1 MNTPSWPTQ
10 TAPRVGIPWVALR
23 VALLSLSMALTAIQ
37 GRAAQDGVPMD
48 RIVAV
53 VDNDVVTQSELD
65 RRVQTVLR
73 KLSAK
78 PGLMP
83 PAELLRRQVL
93 ERMVL
98 ERLQLQMAERRGIR
112 IDDPTL
118 NETMRKI
125 ARRNN
130 LSLEEFRDRLVNS
143 GIDYAEFREQVR
155 NEVIID
161 KLHERVIDRKVRV
174 SDQEVEDFIASQGGA
189 LNSDVEYRI
198 GHILIALPEGA
209 TPDEVKAAQDKAT
222 EIRERLLEGENFARI
237 ATSESDGQTA
247 LEGGDLG
254 WRKANQLPS
263 IFTRDIARLDVGD
276 ISEPIRSPSGFHIIK
291 LEDRRGQA
299 RQVIQ
304 QTHARHILIKTSAV
318 VDDDKARA
326 TLNSLRQRILN
337 GADFAVLARSNSDD
351 TASAVDGGDLGW
363 SNPGELVPEFEEVM
377 GSLQPGQISEPF
389 RSPYGWHIM
398 EVLARRDYDGT
409 DEVLRAQARQIL
421 RARKIEEQ
429 TELWERRLRD
439 ESYVEY
445 RLDEDTAQE
454 S

>member
-1 MNTPSWPTQ
+1 MNTHNRPARTVPRLRT
-10 TAPRVGIPWVALR
+10 PRVA
-23 VALLSLSMALTAIQ
+23 VALLSLAMVLSAPQ
-37 GRAAQDGVPMD
+37 GQGAQEGLPLD
-48 RIVAV
+48 RIAAV
-53 VDNDVVTQSELD
+53 VDNDVVTQTELD
-65 RRVQTVLR
+65 RRLRAVMR
-73 KLSAK
+73 KLSAR

-112 IDDPTL
+112 IDDLTL

-130 LSLEEFRDRLVNS
+130 LSLQEFRDRLVNS

-161 KLHERVIDRKVRV
+161 KLQERVIDRKVRV
-174 SDQEVEDFIASQGGA
+174 SDQEIEDFIASQSGA

-209 TPDEVKAAQDKAT
+209 TPDEVKAARDKAMA
-222 EIRERLLEGENFARI
+222 IRERLLEGEDFAQL
-237 ATSESDGQTA
+237 AASESDGQKA

-263 IFTRDIARLDVGD
+263 IFARDITKLDVGD

-291 LEDRRGQA
+291 LQDRRGQTS
-299 RQVIQ
+299 QVIQ

-318 VDDDKARA
+318 VDDDQAR
-326 TLNSLRQRILN
+326 TQLNSLRQRLLN
-337 GADFAVLARSNSDD
+337 GTDFAELARSNSDD
-351 TASAVDGGDLGW
+351 AASAVDGGDLGW

-389 RSPYGWHIM
+389 RSPYGWHIV
-398 EVLARRDYDGT
+398 EVLGRRDYDGT
-409 DEVLRAQARQIL
+409 EEVLRAQARQIL

-445 RLDEDTAQE
+445 RLDQDSAQE
-454 S
+454 G

>member
-1 MNTPSWPTQ
+1 MALLTLGLT
-10 TAPRVGIPWVALR
+10 TARGAEQGVAL
-23 VALLSLSMALTAIQ
+23 
-37 GRAAQDGVPMD
+37 D

-53 VDNDVVTQSELD
+53 VDNDVVTQTELD
-65 RRVQTVLR
+65 RRLHTVTR
-73 KLSAK
+73 KLSSR

-83 PAELLRRQVL
+83 PEELLRRQVL

-112 IDDPTL
+112 IDDLTL

-125 ARRNN
+125 ARRNG
-130 LSLEEFRDRLVNS
+130 LSLEEFRERLVTS

-174 SDQEVEDFIASQGGA
+174 TDQEVADFIASQGGA
-189 LNSDVEYRI
+189 LNGDVEYRL

-209 TPDEVKAAQDKAT
+209 TPDEVKAARDKAVA
-222 EIRERLLEGENFARI
+222 IRKRLLEGEDFARL
-237 ATSESDGQTA
+237 AASESDGQKA

-254 WRKANQLPS
+254 WRKSGGLPS
-263 IFTRDIARLDVGD
+263 IFTHDIAKLDVGD
-276 ISEPIRSPSGFHIIK
+276 ISEPIRSPSGFHLIK

-299 RQVIQ
+299 SQVVR
-304 QTHARHILIKTSAV
+304 QTHARHILIKTTAV
-318 VDDDKARA
+318 VDDDQARA
-326 TLNSLRQRILN
+326 KLEGLRQRLLK
-337 GADFAVLARSNSDD
+337 GADFAELARANSDD
-351 TASAVDGGDLGW
+351 AASAVDGGDLGW

-377 GSLQPGQISEPF
+377 DSLQPGQISEPF
-389 RSPYGWHIM
+389 RSPYGWHIVQ
-398 EVLARRDYDGT
+398 VLGRRDYDGT
-409 DEVLRAQARQIL
+409 EEVLHTQARRIL

-445 RLDEDTAQE
+445 RLDGDSAQE
-454 S
+454 G

>member
-1 MNTPSWPTQ
+1 MVLS
-10 TAPRVGIPWVALR
+10 AP
-23 VALLSLSMALTAIQ
+23 Q
-37 GRAAQDGVPMD
+37 GQGAQEGLPLD
-48 RIVAV
+48 RIAAV
-53 VDNDVVTQSELD
+53 VDNDVVTQTELD
-65 RRVQTVLR
+65 RRLRAVMR
-73 KLSAK
+73 KLSAR

-112 IDDPTL
+112 IDDLTL

-130 LSLEEFRDRLVNS
+130 LSLQEFRDRLVNS

-161 KLHERVIDRKVRV
+161 KLQERVIDRKVRV
-174 SDQEVEDFIASQGGA
+174 SDQEIEDFIASQSGA

-209 TPDEVKAAQDKAT
+209 TPDEVKAARDKAMA
-222 EIRERLLEGENFARI
+222 IRERLLEGEDFAQL
-237 ATSESDGQTA
+237 AASESDGQKA

-263 IFTRDIARLDVGD
+263 IFARDITKLDVGD

-291 LEDRRGQA
+291 LQDRRGQTS
-299 RQVIQ
+299 QVIQ

-318 VDDDKARA
+318 VDDDQAR
-326 TLNSLRQRILN
+326 TQLNSLRQRLLN
-337 GADFAVLARSNSDD
+337 GTDFAELARSNSDD
-351 TASAVDGGDLGW
+351 AASAVDGGDLGW

-389 RSPYGWHIM
+389 RSPYGWHIV
-398 EVLARRDYDGT
+398 EVLGRRDYDGT
-409 DEVLRAQARQIL
+409 EEVLRAQARQIL

-445 RLDEDTAQE
+445 RLDQDSAQE
-454 S
+454 G

>member
-1 MNTPSWPTQ
+1 MKIPSCSARTRPCGWTQ
-10 TAPRVGIPWVALR
+10 R
-23 VALLSLSMALTAIQ
+23 LLSAPLYLVLALATAQ
-37 GRAAQDGVPMD
+37 AAPQVVPLD

-53 VDNDVVTQSELD
+53 VDNDVVTQTELD
-65 RRVQTVLR
+65 RRLRSVMR

-112 IDDPTL
+112 IDDLTL

-125 ARRNN
+125 ARRNG

-161 KLHERVIDRKVRV
+161 KLHERVIDRKIRV
-174 SDQEVEDFIASQGGA
+174 SDQEVQDFIASQGGA
-189 LNSDVEYRI
+189 LDNDVEYRL
-198 GHILIALPEGA
+198 GHILVALPEGA
-209 TPDEVKAAQDKAT
+209 TPDQVKAARSKVLA
-222 EIRERLLEGENFARI
+222 IRERLLGGEDFAQL
-237 ATSESDGQTA
+237 AASESDGQKA

-254 WRKANQLPS
+254 WRKAGQLPS
-263 IFTRDIARLDVGD
+263 IFARDITKLEVGD
-276 ISEPIRSPSGFHIIK
+276 ISEPIRSPSGFHLIK
-291 LEDRRGQA
+291 LEDRRGQTN
-299 RQVIQ
+299 QVIR
-304 QTHARHILIKTSAV
+304 QTHARHILVKTTAV
-318 VDDDKARA
+318 LDDDQARA
-326 TLNSLRQRILN
+326 KLNNLRQRLLN
-337 GADFAVLARSNSDD
+337 GADFAELARANSDD
-351 TASAVDGGDLGW
+351 AASAVDGGDLGW
-363 SNPGELVPEFEEVM
+363 SNPGELVPEFEKVM

-389 RSPYGWHIM
+389 RSPYGWHIV
-398 EVLARRDYDGT
+398 EVLGRRDYDGT
-409 DEVLRAQARQIL
+409 EEVLRTQARQIL

-445 RLDEDTAQE
+445 HLEDSLAQDG
-454 S
+454 